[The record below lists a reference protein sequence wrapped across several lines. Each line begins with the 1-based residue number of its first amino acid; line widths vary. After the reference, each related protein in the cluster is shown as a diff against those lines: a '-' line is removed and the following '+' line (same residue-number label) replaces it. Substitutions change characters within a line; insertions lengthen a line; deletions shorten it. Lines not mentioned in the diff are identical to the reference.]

1 MAINSAMEMEITPT
15 GVLCTIGGI
24 LMILGVALSW
34 MDIGL
39 LGSVSSHSGWDIV
52 LNDDIEGIVR
62 FSPAVCIVSSILVFT
77 LDTFFI
83 SNRKSKMKKI
93 MSLAT
98 ILIAAISI
106 VFIIMFTGDIP
117 SNDIDI
123 AGYDVLS
130 SSVGVGA
137 WIALA
142 GSVMSAMGGVLGLR
156 S

>member
-1 MAINSAMEMEITPT
+1 MELKITPA
-15 GVLCTIGGI
+15 GVLCTIGGV

-34 MDIGL
+34 MDLSL
-39 LGSVSSHSGWDIV
+39 LGSVSSYSGWDIV
-52 LNDDIEGIVR
+52 LDDDIESLVR
-62 FSPAVCIVSSILVFT
+62 FSPAVCIVSSILVFA

-83 SNRKSKMKKI
+83 SNRESDMKNI
-93 MSLAT
+93 MSIAT
-98 ILIAAISI
+98 ILVAAISI
-106 VFIIMFTGDIP
+106 MFITMFIGDIP
-117 SNDIDI
+117 SSDIDI

-142 GSVMSAMGGVLGLR
+142 GSVMSAVGGAFGLR